1 MYRTAPCVARRT
13 SSLVALALALSLIV
27 SVPALARVRPGHRS
41 SPTATDTSP
50 PTVPANLTATAGNGQ
65 VSLSWTASSDNV
77 GVTGYDVYRNGTAVA
92 QTVGTTFTDTGLTN
106 ATTYGY
112 AVAAYDA
119 AGNVSAASATVSAT
133 PEASAINWDPSGVPM
148 PTGNP
153 AGWTQIFADNFANDN
168 VPVGSWSGCSV
179 GATMATS
186 HCTGLPS
193 AVDAKWFA
201 YPDGWS
207 GTPTTGTYDP
217 SRVMSIENGVMNYYI
232 HTTSGVNMISA
243 PEPKIPVNDGGWGG
257 RLYGRYIIRARADSL
272 PGYHLSF
279 LLWPDSGVWPGDG
292 EIDFPEADFDSGT
305 INAFMH
311 WQGGTSAASQD
322 VYSVNAS
329 FDQWH
334 TYEID
339 WSASAVSF
347 YIDGNLVGSST
358 ANVPDTPMHLV
369 LQTGTSYDEATPA
382 SSTAGNVQIDWVTAY
397 APS

>member
-1 MYRTAPCVARRT
+1 
-13 SSLVALALALSLIV
+13 
-27 SVPALARVRPGHRS
+27 
-41 SPTATDTSP
+41 
-50 PTVPANLTATAGNGQ
+50 
-65 VSLSWTASSDNV
+65 
-77 GVTGYDVYRNGTAVA
+77 
-92 QTVGTTFTDTGLTN
+92 
-106 ATTYGY
+106 
-112 AVAAYDA
+112 
-119 AGNVSAASATVSAT
+119 
-133 PEASAINWDPSGVPM
+133 
-148 PTGNP
+148 
-153 AGWTQIFADNFANDN
+153 
-168 VPVGSWSGCSV
+168 
-179 GATMATS
+179 MATS